1 MPLVVRARKLVNMNK
16 KRFLLTLSIFISL
29 LLCACQQNPG
39 RDQVISKIDGSFDAH
54 VAATAAAS
62 STEEGGT
69 ASIIYEDSFQ
79 STDKSVNF
87 YFNIQEDIP
96 AGNIPIVEVAP
107 HYLTSEDAKHIAE
120 ILFEGSTFYEL
131 QPRFG
136 VTYSQSEIQNKLQR
150 WSSYANEDAIRELY
164 GEYSENIMTAI
175 KKFIEEYTN
184 KLETAPLESPHTPC
198 KWTFQKSLCY
208 IYTAEELKN
217 MASDLANDSD
227 EIAASLHYNGI
238 EYQYSVMTRK
248 KDDYKLNYISVLPNY
263 GQAPYNLDTRIL
275 SAERCRSNKPTNEQ
289 ISNAAQKVA
298 DWLNKMELGQW
309 EISQS
314 YVQEELYGDTIEYRI
329 CIKAVPSFCGIAA
342 IRRPQLSSLKSE
354 NAYASNYYLSEA
366 EFTLSPDG
374 DLLSLHLLSPVDLI
388 DVVNEKPVVLKMDEL
403 IDIAKN
409 YLQNSDILGYGFG
422 SVIENEKIDVTCSV
436 YINNLEY
443 GLSRVKVPNTDD
455 SYYYIPSIALYGNIE
470 YYLQDTGE
478 VCFSKED
485 TTLLIL
491 NAVDG
496 SVISLSNE

>member
-1 MPLVVRARKLVNMNK
+1 MNTK
-16 KRFLLTLSIFISL
+16 KFLLTLSIIISL
-29 LLCACQQNPG
+29 LLCACQQNPD
-39 RDQVISKIDGSFDAH
+39 RDQVISKNDGSFDAH
-54 VAATAAAS
+54 AAATAATS
-62 STEEGGT
+62 NTEGGGT
-69 ASIIYEDSFQ
+69 ASINYEDSFQ

-87 YFNIQEDIP
+87 YFNIQEDVP

-164 GEYSENIMTAI
+164 GEYSENILTVI
-175 KKFIEEYTN
+175 KKFIKEYTN
-184 KLETAPLESPHTPC
+184 KLETAPLESPNTLC
-198 KWTFQKSLCY
+198 KWTFQKSLHY
-208 IYTAEELKN
+208 IYTAEELRN
-217 MASDLANDSD
+217 SAGDLANDSD

-238 EYQYSVMTRK
+238 EYQYSAMTRA

-263 GQAPYNLDTRIL
+263 GQSPYDLDTRIL
-275 SAERCRSNKPTNEQ
+275 SAEHCRSNKPSNEQ
-289 ISNAAQKVA
+289 VSNATQKILN
-298 DWLNKMELGQW
+298 WLNKMELGQW

-329 CIKAVPSFCGIAA
+329 CIKAVPSFYGIAA

-354 NAYASNYYLSEA
+354 NAYASNYYLTEA
-366 EFTLSPDG
+366 EFTLSPEG
-374 DLLSLHLLSPVDLI
+374 DLLSLHLLSPVELI
-388 DVVNEKPVVLKMDEL
+388 DVVNENPVVLNIDEL
-403 IDIAKN
+403 INIAKN
-409 YLQNSDILGYGFG
+409 HFQNSDIFGYGFG
-422 SVIENEKIDVTCSV
+422 SVIEHEKLDVTCSV
-436 YINNLEY
+436 FINNLEY

-455 SYYYIPSIALYGNIE
+455 CYYYVPSIGLYGNIE
-470 YYLQDTGE
+470 YYLQNAGE

-485 TTLLIL
+485 VALLIL

-496 SVISLSNE
+496 SVIPLSNE